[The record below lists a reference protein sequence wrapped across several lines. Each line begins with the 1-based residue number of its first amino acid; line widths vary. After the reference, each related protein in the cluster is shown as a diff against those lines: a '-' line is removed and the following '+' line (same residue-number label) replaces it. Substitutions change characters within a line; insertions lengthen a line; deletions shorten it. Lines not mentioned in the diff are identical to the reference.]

1 MASICIRTLAHSQT
15 RALAARMTLT
25 LVLGIGAAA
34 LAGCASDDTAAAT
47 NTGPREVQL
56 SLNQG
61 LVLSTGEV
69 LPSASYLKAD
79 LILYKN
85 QNGFDLK
92 PGSEAPGQQM
102 AMGVFGNGGVE
113 TVFTSLDQVP
123 ATKAMAS
130 NVTYMSDVGTGFGAV
145 VQHNI
150 GAGWSKIW
158 VKQAIASAGMV
169 VIQWQAID

>member
-1 MASICIRTLAHSQT
+1 MARKHPRTLA
-15 RALAARMTLT
+15 RGVLALAMG
-25 LVLGIGAAA
+25 LVGLFGLVAP
-34 LAGCASDDTAAAT
+34 GCASDDGGSGVPQ
-47 NTGPREVQL
+47 GPREVQL
-56 SLNQG
+56 ALNQG
-61 LVLSTGEV
+61 VVLSTGEV
-69 LPSASYLKAD
+69 LSSASYLKAD

-85 QNGFDLK
+85 QGGFDLK

-123 ATKAMAS
+123 ASKAKAS

-150 GAGWSKIW
+150 GDGWSKIW
-158 VKQAIASAGMV
+158 VKQAIASSGIV

>member
-1 MASICIRTLAHSQT
+1 MSLPLLRTHISILASLLLCLAP
-15 RALAARMTLT
+15 LT
-25 LVLGIGAAA
+25 VQ
-34 LAGCASDDTAAAT
+34 GCASDETGTGAPQ
-47 NTGPREVQL
+47 GPREVQL

-85 QNGFDLK
+85 QGGFDLK
-92 PGSEAPGQQM
+92 PGSESASQQM

-123 ATKAMAS
+123 VSKAKAS

-150 GAGWSKIW
+150 GDGWSKIW
-158 VKQAIASAGMV
+158 VKKAIASAGVV